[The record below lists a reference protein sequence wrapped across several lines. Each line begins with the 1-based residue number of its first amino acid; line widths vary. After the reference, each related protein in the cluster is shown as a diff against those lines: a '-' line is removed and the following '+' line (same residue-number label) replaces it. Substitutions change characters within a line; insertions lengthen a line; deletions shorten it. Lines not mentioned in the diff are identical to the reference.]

1 MTQLRPPPPA
11 APGPPSAAPRASL
24 PAPAPRPALTRD
36 PARRMI
42 AGVAGGLAE
51 HLGVSVLLV
60 RALFVVLTLV
70 WGLGLGLYAA
80 MWVFVP
86 VRNEIEAPGLESA
99 SRRGMRPP
107 KDGAGAAPLDPA
119 MLLAG
124 AVLLVGVLWLFVIGN
139 DFPARVFWPM
149 VIGAVGVAV
158 LWVRVDDA
166 SSVAVAPGTP
176 WWRRL
181 TTGAGLIGLLRL
193 VGGMLLVALGI
204 SWLVATQVGLTELP
218 MILASSSVLV
228 TGLAVVLAPW
238 LHRQRTRMRA
248 ATDEKLRAEA
258 RADMAA
264 HLHDSVLQTLALI
277 QRRAEDPVAVAT
289 LARRQER
296 ELRTWLY
303 GEPPKPASFKGALQ
317 VICDEVE
324 MKFSVDVELVCV
336 GDLPVDPRIEA
347 MVQAAGEAV
356 TNAAKHSGAPRIDV
370 FAEVDEGLVE
380 VFVRDRGTG
389 FDESAVPEDRMGVR
403 ESIKARMQRHG
414 GSATIRSAP
423 GEGTE
428 VKVEMRL

>member
-1 MTQLRPPPPA
+1 MTELRPPPLA
-11 APGPPSAAPRASL
+11 APGPPGSRSMAPL
-24 PAPAPRPALTRD
+24 PGPAPRPVLTRD
-36 PARRMI
+36 PARRKI
-42 AGVAGGLAE
+42 AGVASGLAE

-80 MWVFVP
+80 MWVLVP
-86 VRNEIEAPGLESA
+86 VRHDIEAPGLESA
-99 SRRGMRPP
+99 TRRGMRPP
-107 KDGAGAAPLDPA
+107 KDRAGAAPLDPA

-158 LWVRVDDA
+158 LWVRVDDTSGA
-166 SSVAVAPGTP
+166 ATAPGTT

-204 SWLVATQVGLTELP
+204 SWLVATQVGVTELP
-218 MILASSSVLV
+218 VILASSSVLV
-228 TGLAVVLAPW
+228 AGLLVVLAPW

-277 QRRAEDPVAVAT
+277 QRRADDPVAVAT

-317 VICDEVE
+317 ALCDEVE
-324 MKFSVDVELVCV
+324 VKFSVDVELVCV
-336 GDLPVDPRIEA
+336 GDLPIDSQIEA

-370 FAEVDEGLVE
+370 FAEVDEGVVE
-380 VFVRDRGTG
+380 VFVRDRGKG
-389 FDESAVPEDRMGVR
+389 FDESAVPDGRMGVR

>member
-1 MTQLRPPPPA
+1 MDDLQTRAPALPAPPPP
-11 APGPPSAAPRASL
+11 PV
-24 PAPAPRPALTRD
+24 PALTRD
-36 PARRMI
+36 PAQRRI
-42 AGVAGGLAE
+42 AGVASGLSQ
-51 HLGVSVLLV
+51 HLGVSARLV
-60 RALFVVLTLV
+60 RALFVVLALV
-70 WGLGLGLYAA
+70 WGIGLALYAV

-86 VRNEIEAPGLESA
+86 VRKEIEAPGLESA
-99 SRRGMRPP
+99 SRRGFRSTED
-107 KDGAGAAPLDPA
+107 KTAPLDPA
-119 MLLAG
+119 LMLAG

-139 DFPARVFWPM
+139 DFSSTVFWPL

-158 LWVRVDDA
+158 LWMRVDDPRA
-166 SSVAVAPGTP
+166 AKPQAGGSR
-176 WWRRL
+176 WQRFI
-181 TTGAGLIGLLRL
+181 TGAGVFGVLRL
-193 VGGMLLVALGI
+193 VGGLLLVSFGL
-204 SWLVATQVGLTELP
+204 SWLLATQVGFSALP
-218 MILASSSVLV
+218 PVLASSAILV
-228 TGLAVVLAPW
+228 AGLVVVAAPW
-238 LHRQRTRMRA
+238 LQRQRLKVRS

-303 GEPPKPASFKGALQ
+303 GEPPKPTSFKGALL
-317 VICDEVE
+317 VVCDEVE
-324 MKFSVDVELVCV
+324 VKFSVDVELVCV
-336 GDLPVDPRIEA
+336 GDVPVDPRVEA

-370 FAEVDEGLVE
+370 FAEVDQDVVE
-380 VFVRDRGTG
+380 VFVRDRGKG
-389 FDESAVPEDRMGVR
+389 FDQASVPDGRMGVR

-428 VKVEMRL
+428 VRLEMRR

>member
-1 MTQLRPPPPA
+1 MTQLRTPPPA
-11 APGPPSAAPRASL
+11 APGMPEARPAVPL
-24 PAPAPRPALTRD
+24 PAPAPRPGL
-36 PARRMI
+36 ARNTERRKI
-42 AGVAGGLAE
+42 AGVASGLAE
-51 HLGVSVLLV
+51 HLGVSTRLV
-60 RALFVVLTLV
+60 RVLFVVLTLV

-80 MWVFVP
+80 MWVLVP
-86 VRNEIEAPGLESA
+86 VRQELEAPGLESA
-99 SRRGMRPP
+99 SRRGMRPAMDN
-107 KDGAGAAPLDPA
+107 KAAPLDPA

-139 DFPARVFWPM
+139 DIPARMFWPM
-149 VIGAVGVAV
+149 VVGAVGVAV
-158 LWVRVDDA
+158 LWVRVDDPGGA
-166 SSVAVAPGTP
+166 AAPPGTT

-193 VGGMLLVALGI
+193 IGGMLLVALGI
-204 SWLVATQVGLTELP
+204 GWLVATQVGITDLP
-218 MILASSSVLV
+218 AILASSSVLLA
-228 TGLAVVLAPW
+228 GLLVVLAPW
-238 LHRQRTRMRA
+238 LHRQRIRMRS

-277 QRRAEDPVAVAT
+277 QRRADDPVAVAT

-370 FAEVDEGLVE
+370 FAEVDEGVVE

-389 FDESAVPEDRMGVR
+389 FDESAVPEGRMGVR
-403 ESIKARMQRHG
+403 ESIRARMQRHG